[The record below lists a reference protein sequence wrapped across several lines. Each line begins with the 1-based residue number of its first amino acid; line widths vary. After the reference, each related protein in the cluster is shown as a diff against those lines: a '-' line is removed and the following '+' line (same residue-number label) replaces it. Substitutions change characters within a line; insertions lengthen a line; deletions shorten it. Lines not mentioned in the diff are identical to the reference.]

1 MPEVKD
7 SSILKTEGKRYSY
20 AEALAAVSGSI
31 ANDLKCGLIPPFSL
45 DKHYSSSEPGEQL
58 FASAMK
64 ACSGDGASSSS
75 SKSSSSS
82 CTSVSMVSCFDH
94 EQFGSYVNGLYL
106 SSSKLITSSD
116 LSIEALASYVAT
128 FEQILPKPLLF
139 PFVRSSAYK
148 ASAGGFIGAMGLP
161 PYYAYLYLTA
171 FVLGWHKLFI
181 NGDDYDHKSAN
192 SLASRLKDPSSANN
206 PKHLFELCPDLRQSA
221 YKYLLI
227 NDLELK
233 VARFGS
239 VKSIVLAKGCE
250 EGRALL
256 TTFLTH
262 CSKTDYW
269 VLAFEQLFN
278 ALAPFY
284 ERTFGYCFLR
294 GLFYFLL
301 ERDVEAAHYF
311 KYANHYFEQVSP
323 LVDFI
328 CLQGSSSAKWR
339 SFDDK
344 TSKDL
349 GWALSSSSS
358 SPSSSSGNKRSFTH
372 KQPLNAPTL
381 EDFKR
386 SAAYVG
392 CPDLSFEV
400 LSFLAPKN
408 TADLLFC
415 PAFLGM
421 AVPFARK
428 AYFTSL
434 SYLRFSLES
443 LSEPYTEA
451 GLCAEGNNDAGASLG
466 GFAGVGNK
474 AKALFKDDAQKAAHK
489 AEYIAKI
496 KAQMAMPS
504 RSWQRYA
511 AQGGA
516 PLNMGMMGGK
526 ELKKAGAVVKG
537 GASALKAGT
546 TSSKSANAALNMRG
560 SAGASGSLAASAG
573 AMSAARASTSATS
586 YGASAVS
593 GVSPSSLRAT
603 SSSAYG
609 ASPSA
614 SSLTVSKF
622 DGLYRSGL
630 LGAVMVPFSYGLCV
644 GDQACEAY
652 FAWLSPLFNKI
663 GAFYEKV
670 RPVAQAKKDEGLSAH
685 FSAAE
690 LVRQWLLDKDALMDV
705 PEPALEFVTE
715 KNSAFMGLA
724 RVSKSMPLKDVLI
737 SLASDEEAVLL
748 DDEEAGLQRLWRLS
762 AFKSGF
768 NDGKGLSRSKDD
780 FDGSEQQLNKAS
792 FSADLMALQSAE
804 QDSLGLMREYGK
816 AVLFD
821 KRGQRCNLPLFN
833 MVASR
838 SGCALSFL
846 AISVADLKGLGRDKE
861 QRLINKLVQA
871 IEYGYQSIG
880 SIGNKGANAK
890 GKGLGFSPA
899 ASRSGSVLGNK
910 AGSGVSSSSLGAASF
925 LGLSVSH
932 EFLMM
937 DLVVFDYERLLDDL
951 SSFFKDEK
959 ILGNDLSGIFLHTLY
974 PGTTAYELVAARD
987 KPLKKRLS
995 LKKDVNKALD
1005 EDLAVAIVEEPEA
1018 WTDGELAKE
1027 SHQEQAK
1034 SLSKAQD
1041 HYYERPQERGQE
1053 LNPIDKAHDE
1063 SLGKEQEQAW
1073 DKPLDESK
1081 SAKQAQDGSKHS
1093 DDNEGSQER
1102 AQEQAKSLS
1111 KEQEKACEKAQDAS
1125 KSAKQAQDGTK
1136 QSKDNDGS
1144 TKSSNK
1150 PSTKP
1155 RMSLKQGS
1163 AASSATGSAASS
1175 APVKRVISAQA
1186 LAQAREKAANG
1197 AQAQT
1202 LAKTQNKSNGADQG
1216 LGKDGQIKSKKL
1228 SLKGKFNNKSKLDK
1242 GE

>member
-181 NGDDYDHKSAN
+181 KGDDYDHKSAN

-372 KQPLNAPTL
+372 KQPLNAPTF

-421 AVPFARK
+421 AVHFARK

-586 YGASAVS
+586 YGALAVS
-593 GVSPSSLRAT
+593 GVSPSSLRDT
-603 SSSAYG
+603 SSSASG

-614 SSLTVSKF
+614 SSSLTVSKY
-622 DGLYRSGL
+622 DGLYPSGL

-644 GDQACEAY
+644 GDQACESY

-670 RPVAQAKKDEGLSAH
+670 RPADQAKKDDILAAH

-705 PEPALEFVTE
+705 PVPALEFVTE
-715 KNSAFMGLA
+715 KNSAFKSLP
-724 RVSKSMPLKDVLI
+724 RVSKTMALKDVLI

-748 DDEEAGLQRLWRLS
+748 DDKEAGLQRLWRLA
-762 AFKSGF
+762 AFKSGLK
-768 NDGKGLSRSKDD
+768 DGKGLSLSKDGL
-780 FDGSEQQLNKAS
+780 DGSEQQLNKAS
-792 FSADLMALQSAE
+792 FSAELMALQNAE

-821 KRGQRCNLPLFN
+821 KRGPRCNLPLFN

-995 LKKDVNKALD
+995 LKKDVSKELDD
-1005 EDLAVAIVEEPEA
+1005 EDLAVAIVEEAEA
-1018 WTDGELAKE
+1018 CTDEELAKDRLLDKAQEHNSE
-1027 SHQEQAK
+1027 SQQELVQEQAK
-1034 SLSKAQD
+1034 SLSKA
-1041 HYYERPQERGQE
+1041 HNHHSESHQERGHE
-1053 LNPIDKAHDE
+1053 LNPIDKEQDK
-1063 SLGKEQEQAW
+1063 SLSKEEEQACESA
-1073 DKPLDESK
+1073 KAESK
-1081 SAKQAQDGSKHS
+1081 SAKQAQDGI
-1093 DDNEGSQER
+1093 N
-1102 AQEQAKSLS
+1102 
-1111 KEQEKACEKAQDAS
+1111 
-1125 KSAKQAQDGTK
+1125 
-1136 QSKDNDGS
+1136 QSKVNEGS

-1163 AASSATGSAASS
+1163 AALSASATAASS
-1175 APVKRVISAQA
+1175 TPVKRVISAQA
-1186 LAQAREKAANG
+1186 LAQAREKAAAHG

-1202 LAKTQNKSNGADQG
+1202 LAKTKNQSHGADQG
-1216 LGKDGQIKSKKL
+1216 LGKDGSTKGKKL
-1228 SLKGKFNNKSKLDK
+1228 SLKGKFSNKSKLDK
-1242 GE
+1242 GG